1 MIWGISIQLIL
12 VKKLKK
18 KLRHLLIISN
28 TVNKVK
34 FHLKE
39 QCLTFIWSH

>member
-1 MIWGISIQLIL
+1 MIGGISTQLIL

-18 KLRHLLIISN
+18 MRHLLIISN

>member
-1 MIWGISIQLIL
+1 MIGGISIQLIL

-18 KLRHLLIISN
+18 KMRHLLIISN